1 MRPENIYVLNCVFNI
16 FLCAIQ
22 KSKISE
28 YMRMVFASLGMITS
42 FLGYGMNLNREELVD
57 HY

>member
-1 MRPENIYVLNCVFNI
+1 MCYTEKQNIC
-16 FLCAIQ
+16 
-22 KSKISE
+22 
-28 YMRMVFASLGMITS
+28 MRMVFASLGMIAS

>member
-1 MRPENIYVLNCVFNI
+1 MYLTFSYVPYRK
-16 FLCAIQ
+16 A
-22 KSKISE
+22 KYK
-28 YMRMVFASLGMITS
+28 YMGMVFASLGMIAS

>member
-22 KSKISE
+22 KSKIFE
-28 YMRMVFASLGMITS
+28 YMGMVFASLGMIAS

>member
-1 MRPENIYVLNCVFNI
+1 MCHTEKQNI
-16 FLCAIQ
+16 
-22 KSKISE
+22 K
-28 YMRMVFASLGMITS
+28 YMGMVFASLGMIAS